1 LISDGRHRISF
12 DEVVETM
19 YKTGV
24 DLQSQYR
31 ETSQGGLAKLDAM
44 PKN

>member
-1 LISDGRHRISF
+1 
-12 DEVVETM
+12 M
-19 YKTGV
+19 YTTGI

-44 PKN
+44 PKQ